1 MAQTII
7 LTERAQDQ
15 IKKWLLTDRYDQ
27 TWFLRFEA
35 VPGGC
40 SGMRY
45 HMSLDNNPRTND
57 KIFKYSGF
65 DLRCDGDSFK
75 YLKQATLDYRS
86 NLWQSSFKIFNP
98 NAASTC
104 CCGKSFLPL
113 EYRDMEA
120 A

>member
-1 MAQTII
+1 MAKTII
-7 LTERAQDQ
+7 LTQRAQAQ
-15 IKKWLLTDRYDQ
+15 IKKWLLTDRYDH
-27 TWFLRFEA
+27 TWFLRFET

-45 HMSLDNNPRTND
+45 IMNLDNNPREDD
-57 KIFKYSGF
+57 KIFNYDGF
-65 DLRCDGDSFK
+65 DLRCDENSIK

-113 EYRDMEA
+113 ENRDKEA